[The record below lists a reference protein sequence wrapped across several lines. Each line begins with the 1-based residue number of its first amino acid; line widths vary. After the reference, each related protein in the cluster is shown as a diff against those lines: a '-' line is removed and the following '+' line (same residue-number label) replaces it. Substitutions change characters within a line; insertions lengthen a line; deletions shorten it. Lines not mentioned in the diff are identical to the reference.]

1 MKLASGGQRQALQ
14 LTLNV
19 KDAGVERG
27 GLVTRW
33 LLLLV
38 WLLLILLGGFVFE
51 TVAVSVT
58 LRRRGH

>member
-19 KDAGVERG
+19 KDAGVECG
-27 GLVTRW
+27 GLETRW
-33 LLLLV
+33 LLLILLLM
-38 WLLLILLGGFVFE
+38 WLLKWLGGFVFE

-58 LRRRGH
+58 LR